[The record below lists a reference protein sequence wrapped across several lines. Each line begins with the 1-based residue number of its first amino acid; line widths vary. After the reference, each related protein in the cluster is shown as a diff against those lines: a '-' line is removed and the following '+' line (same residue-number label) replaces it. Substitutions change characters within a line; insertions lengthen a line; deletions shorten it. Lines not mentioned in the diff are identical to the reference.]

1 MGTAGSPTTER
12 ARSGTLVALAGAC
25 LILVSAP
32 AAGQQA
38 TASGATGP
46 SVVLLTEDPCCQ
58 FDPRIEFWLGTSAHV
73 SVFQVYPGLG
83 ATKLYPYGSE
93 TSVRLD
99 RGRHSFRYL
108 GLQAR
113 QARTVFDWH
122 YGHFAPFRSS
132 TQTFEH
138 VVVIASDRPLTAEA
152 LASGKAFKHAPGD
165 SEAGEVV
172 ARLVAAVS
180 AEGARVA
187 LDRGAWLR
195 FAVPNASTGAVLAS
209 ALSAALQR
217 PLLSLFRDRPE
228 CDPRYDEHCTSAGEI
243 EVKTG
248 ASPASGEAS
257 QARRKEATGDQPA
270 ADEARVRALLAEVAR
285 LQRRGD
291 GDGPRIEVYEDARS
305 LLERPDFAERV
316 RRTLESGRAT
326 ASLRG
331 ERERLRPDR
340 GRRSFEP
347 YRPRLGS
354 DRRPHRPFRADWPSR
369 DDRGSDRSGD
379 RGADSGSD
387 RGSSGG
393 SEADGG
399 AGD

>member
-1 MGTAGSPTTER
+1 MAAAGSPTWER
-12 ARSGTLVALAGAC
+12 ARSGSLVALAGAC
-25 LILVSAP
+25 LILVSSP

-38 TASGATGP
+38 TAPGTSGP

-73 SVFQVYPGLG
+73 SAFQVYPGLG
-83 ATKLYPYGSE
+83 AVKLYPYGSE
-93 TSVRLD
+93 TSIRLD
-99 RGRHSFRYL
+99 RGRHAFRYL

-113 QARTVFDWH
+113 HARTVFDWH
-122 YGHFAPFRSS
+122 FGHYTPFRSG
-132 TQTFEH
+132 TQPYEH

-152 LASGKAFKHAPGD
+152 LASGRAFKHAPGD

-180 AEGARVA
+180 PEGARVA
-187 LDRGAWLR
+187 MDRGAWLR
-195 FAVPNASTGAVLAS
+195 FAVPNASTGTVLAT
-209 ALSAALQR
+209 ALSGALQR
-217 PLLSLFRDRPE
+217 PLLALFRDRPE
-228 CDPRYDEHCTSAGEI
+228 CDPRHDEHCTSAGEI

-248 ASPASGEAS
+248 SSPAAGEAS
-257 QARRKEATGDQPA
+257 QARRKEATDDESA
-270 ADEARVRALLAEVAR
+270 AEARIRALLAQVAR
-285 LQRRGD
+285 LQRRGE
-291 GDGPRIEVYEDARS
+291 GPRIEVYEDAGS
-305 LLERPDFAERV
+305 LLARPDFAERV

-326 ASLRG
+326 PSLRG

-340 GRRSFEP
+340 GRRSFSP

-354 DRRPHRPFRADWPSR
+354 ERRPHRPSRADWSSR
-369 DDRGSDRSGD
+369 HDRGSDRSGD
-379 RGADSGSD
+379 RGADRGSD

-393 SEADGG
+393 SRAEDG